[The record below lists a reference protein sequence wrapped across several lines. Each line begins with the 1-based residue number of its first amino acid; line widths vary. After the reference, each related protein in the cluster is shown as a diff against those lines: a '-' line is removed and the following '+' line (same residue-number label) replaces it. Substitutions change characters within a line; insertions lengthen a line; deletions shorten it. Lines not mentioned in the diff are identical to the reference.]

1 MEQSEELKELKD
13 ALEILEYHYSEY
25 AGVLRK
31 NKDTRVFILHLA
43 TDQNVC
49 YNFYYSNMLKILNHE
64 IIFFTPGIILKEE
77 KRTTYWN
84 STQNIIQLI
93 EKFSNMDDNLPL
105 YQK

>member
-1 MEQSEELKELKD
+1 
-13 ALEILEYHYSEY
+13 
-25 AGVLRK
+25 
-31 NKDTRVFILHLA
+31 
-43 TDQNVC
+43 
-49 YNFYYSNMLKILNHE
+49 MLKILNHE

-93 EKFSNMDDNLPL
+93 EKFSNMDDDLPL